1 MPGAAVLMGGLRP
14 LLFPLGTPARSR
26 TGSST
31 FEASHASATPRG
43 QMMVP
48 LAGLEPALVPIR
60 SRVPCP
66 VRRQG
71 HMAGKDGNRTHL
83 PAIAGTSAL
92 KAEGHTSASTDPE
105 FWYPDEDSNLDL
117 RLRKPA
123 CRFQLH
129 HRGVWYP
136 RLGSRQALPFR
147 KRPCVCYTTGA
158 NFEEHLLTSLLTI
171 HSPAGRFSRG
181 GRPRPFMPPLDFRRQ
196 VLFQT
201 FRADCPRGGTAK
213 IIPEV
218 QVQAGR
224 IS

>member
-105 FWYPDEDSNLDL
+105 FWYP
-117 RLRKPA
+117 RLE
-123 CRFQLH
+123 
-129 HRGVWYP
+129 
-136 RLGSRQALPFR
+136 SRQALPFR

-201 FRADCPRGGTAK
+201 FSRGLPARRHGQDHSRGTGSSGPR
-213 IIPEV
+213 
-218 QVQAGR
+218 
-224 IS
+224 